1 MARIYI
7 DKYTASIERTDLIHV
22 RVIMKDGRV
31 FENLVPRRLFPI
43 SNRDAYISLIDEKEC
58 EVAFVRGLD
67 EIDEASARAIVGC
80 FEEYYMIPKILRV
93 IAVEDQFGVLKWTVE
108 TDCGTVKFGI
118 RNRNSDI
125 KHLGCDTHILIRD
138 SNDNRY
144 EIPDTSKLDK
154 HSLHLLFSYL

>member
-1 MARIYI
+1 MARVYL
-7 DKYTASIERTDLIHV
+7 DKYNASIERTDLFHV
-22 RVIMKDGRV
+22 RVAMKDGRV
-31 FENLVPRRLFPI
+31 FDDLEARRLFPI
-43 SNRDAYISLIDEKEC
+43 SNRSAYISLIDESEH
-58 EVAFVRGLD
+58 EVAFVRALEELD
-67 EIDEASARAIVGC
+67 ESSRKALEGC
-80 FEEYYMIPKILRV
+80 FDEYYMIPKILRV
-93 IAVEDQFGVLKWTVE
+93 IEVEDQFGVLKWTVE

-125 KHLGCDTHILIRD
+125 KRLECNTHILIRD